1 MVSIFITDDHP
12 IVLEGL
18 KNVLNATEG
27 LSVTGT
33 CSTGKEILEAFQ
45 EKEPDILLLDINLPD
60 INGVELCADVKKK
73 HPDVHVIALSVHNEA
88 PIINSILKQGASGYI
103 QKNALSEIIVA
114 AIKDVLK
121 GVIYVC
127 DQSKEIL
134 RRQSGN
140 GGLTQLPKMTRRE
153 KEILKL
159 AAEGLTIAQIA
170 DKLFI
175 SPYTVES
182 HRKNLMDKFEV
193 NSVAA
198 AIKLAGQYG
207 FL

>member
-1 MVSIFITDDHP
+1 MISIFITDDHP

-18 KNVLNATEG
+18 KNVLNATEDF
-27 LSVTGT
+27 SVIGT
-33 CSTGKEILEAFQ
+33 CTSGKDTLQAFQ
-45 EKEPDILLLDINLPD
+45 QQEPDILLLDINLPD
-60 INGVELCADVKKK
+60 INGVDLCADIRKK
-73 HPDVHVIALSVHNEA
+73 HPHIHIIALSVHNEA

-114 AIKDVLK
+114 AIHDVLK
-121 GVIYVC
+121 GGIYVC
-127 DQSKEIL
+127 DLSRETL
-134 RRQSGN
+134 RRHSSR

-170 DKLFI
+170 EKLFI

-193 NSVAA
+193 NSMAA

-207 FL
+207 II

>member
-1 MVSIFITDDHP
+1 MVRIFITDDHP
-12 IVLEGL
+12 IVVEGL

-33 CSTGKEILEAFQ
+33 CATGKETLEAFSSQ
-45 EKEPDILLLDINLPD
+45 EPDILLLDINLPD
-60 INGVELCADVKKK
+60 INGVELCADVKKR

-103 QKNALSEIIVA
+103 QKNALSEMIVA
-114 AIKDVLK
+114 AIRDVLK
-121 GVIYVC
+121 GGIYVC
-127 DQSKEIL
+127 YQSREIL

-170 DKLFI
+170 EQLFI
-175 SPYTVES
+175 SPHTVES

>member
-1 MVSIFITDDHP
+1 MVRIFITDDHP

-27 LSVTGT
+27 FAVTGT
-33 CSTGKEILEAFQ
+33 CSTGKETLEAFQ

-60 INGVELCADVKKK
+60 INGVELCAEVKKK
-73 HPDVHVIALSVHNEA
+73 HPDVYVIALSVHNEA
-88 PIINSILKQGASGYI
+88 PIINSMLRQGASGYI
-103 QKNALSEIIVA
+103 QKNALSDIIVA
-114 AIKDVLK
+114 AIRDVLK
-121 GVIYVC
+121 GGSYVC
-127 DQSKEIL
+127 EQSREIL
-134 RRQSGN
+134 RRQSGK

-170 DKLFI
+170 EQLFI

>member
-1 MVSIFITDDHP
+1 MISIFITDDHP

-18 KNVLNATEG
+18 KNVLNATEDF
-27 LSVTGT
+27 SVTGT
-33 CSTGKEILEAFQ
+33 CATGKDTLLAFQ
-45 EKEPDILLLDINLPD
+45 QREPDILLLDINLPD
-60 INGVELCADVKKK
+60 INGVDLCAEIKKK
-73 HPDVHVIALSVHNEA
+73 HPHVHVIALSVHNEA

-103 QKNALSEIIVA
+103 QKNALSEIIVE
-114 AIKDVLK
+114 AIHDVLK
-121 GVIYVC
+121 GGIYVC
-127 DQSKEIL
+127 DPSKEIL
-134 RRQSGN
+134 RRQSGK

-170 DKLFI
+170 EKLFI

-207 FL
+207 II

>member
-1 MVSIFITDDHP
+1 MIKIFITDDHP

-27 LSVTGT
+27 FSVTGT
-33 CSTGKEILEAFQ
+33 CSTAKETLEAFEQ
-45 EKEPDILLLDINLPD
+45 QEPDILLLDINLPD
-60 INGVELCADVKKK
+60 INGIELCTEIKKK
-73 HPDVHVIALSVHNEA
+73 HPDVHVIALSVHNEGL
-88 PIINSILKQGASGYI
+88 IINSMLKQGASGYI
-103 QKNALSEIIVA
+103 QKNALSEVIVE
-114 AIKDVLK
+114 AIGDVLK
-121 GVIYVC
+121 GGIYLC
-127 DQSKEIL
+127 DQSKAIL
-134 RRQSGN
+134 RRHSTS

-159 AAEGLTIAQIA
+159 AAEGLTIGQIA

-182 HRKNLMDKFEV
+182 HRKNLMNKFEV

-207 FL
+207 FI